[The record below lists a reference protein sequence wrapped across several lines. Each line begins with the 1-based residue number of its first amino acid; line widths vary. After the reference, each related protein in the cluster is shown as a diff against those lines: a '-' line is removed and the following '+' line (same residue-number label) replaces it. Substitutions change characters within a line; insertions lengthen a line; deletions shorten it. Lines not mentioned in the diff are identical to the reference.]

1 MRAGPSQNR
10 GNCKPVGSMGAIP
23 SPGTSEMGLLLCLPL
38 STEPR
43 RLRICLELGHP
54 CSRFRGQGSSYVSR
68 NTKQRAVV
76 LDAVRSLHNHPT
88 SADIYDVVHRDHPN
102 VSRATVYRNLSV
114 LSERG
119 EVLRIPVPNAADRY
133 DFRCDNHFH
142 AKCSRCGGVFD
153 IETEGVDPF
162 ARIVNDY
169 GFQVTGFDL
178 AFSGVCPDC
187 RRNSGE

>member
-1 MRAGPSQNR
+1 MTSNGQVQSPR
-10 GNCKPVGSMGAIP
+10 G
-23 SPGTSEMGLLLCLPL
+23 
-38 STEPR
+38 
-43 RLRICLELGHP
+43 
-54 CSRFRGQGSSYVSR
+54 SR

-102 VSRATVYRNLSV
+102 VTRATVYRNLSV
-114 LSERG
+114 LSDRG

-133 DFRCDNHFH
+133 DFRCDSHFH

-153 IETEGVDPF
+153 IETEGVDPV

>member
-1 MRAGPSQNR
+1 MTSNGQVQSPR
-10 GNCKPVGSMGAIP
+10 G
-23 SPGTSEMGLLLCLPL
+23 
-38 STEPR
+38 
-43 RLRICLELGHP
+43 
-54 CSRFRGQGSSYVSR
+54 SR

-88 SADIYDVVHRDHPN
+88 SADIYDVVHRDYPN

-114 LSERG
+114 LSDRG

-178 AFSGVCPDC
+178 AGNSAECVGSRPPIWVF
-187 RRNSGE
+187 RRVELETAYRRAARGRIARRRCKGAKRTACHSA

>member
-1 MRAGPSQNR
+1 MTANDQVQSPR
-10 GNCKPVGSMGAIP
+10 G
-23 SPGTSEMGLLLCLPL
+23 
-38 STEPR
+38 
-43 RLRICLELGHP
+43 
-54 CSRFRGQGSSYVSR
+54 SR

-133 DFRCDNHFH
+133 DFRCDSHFH

-153 IETEGVDPF
+153 IETEGVDP
-162 ARIVNDY
+162 
-169 GFQVTGFDL
+169 
-178 AFSGVCPDC
+178 
-187 RRNSGE
+187 

>member
-1 MRAGPSQNR
+1 MWFT
-10 GNCKPVGSMGAIP
+10 AI
-23 SPGTSEMGLLLCLPL
+23 T
-38 STEPR
+38 
-43 RLRICLELGHP
+43 
-54 CSRFRGQGSSYVSR
+54 
-68 NTKQRAVV
+68 
-76 LDAVRSLHNHPT
+76 
-88 SADIYDVVHRDHPN
+88 PN

-169 GFQVTGFDL
+169 GFEVTGFDL
-178 AFSGVCPDC
+178 RFWPCALIVAAIAGNSAECVDSRPPIWVFRGVSSKRLVVAQRAVGSQGGGARARNERLAIP
-187 RRNSGE
+187 RRNRAGRNAVGK

>member
-1 MRAGPSQNR
+1 MTWFT
-10 GNCKPVGSMGAIP
+10 AIIQTCP
-23 SPGTSEMGLLLCLPL
+23 AP
-38 STEPR
+38 
-43 RLRICLELGHP
+43 P
-54 CSRFRGQGSSYVSR
+54 C
-68 NTKQRAVV
+68 T
-76 LDAVRSLHNHPT
+76 
-88 SADIYDVVHRDHPN
+88 
-102 VSRATVYRNLSV
+102 RNLSV

-169 GFQVTGFDL
+169 GFEVTGFDL
-178 AFSGVCPDC
+178 AFSGVCLIAAAIAG
-187 RRNSGE
+187 NSA

>member
-1 MRAGPSQNR
+1 MTANEQVQSPR
-10 GNCKPVGSMGAIP
+10 G
-23 SPGTSEMGLLLCLPL
+23 
-38 STEPR
+38 
-43 RLRICLELGHP
+43 
-54 CSRFRGQGSSYVSR
+54 SR

-88 SADIYDVVHRDHPN
+88 SADI
-102 VSRATVYRNLSV
+102 
-114 LSERG
+114 
-119 EVLRIPVPNAADRY
+119 Y

-153 IETEGVDPF
+153 IETEGVDPL

-169 GFQVTGFDL
+169 GFKVTGFDL

-187 RRNSGE
+187 RDKNGE